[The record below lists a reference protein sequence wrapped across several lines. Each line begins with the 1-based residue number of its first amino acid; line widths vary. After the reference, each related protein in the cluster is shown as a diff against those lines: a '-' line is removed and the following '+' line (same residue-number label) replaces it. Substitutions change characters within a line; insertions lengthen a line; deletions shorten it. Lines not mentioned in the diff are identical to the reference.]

1 MARYIKANRL
11 VAEFLHL
18 ENDRNKLNDGNYL
31 LWQQDMLEFGPLPQL
46 NETLVMIGGLAL
58 LPHEARE
65 EQDGVI
71 SRPLPIATDPRFILP
86 DPTPEPEP
94 EPEENNGESQGE
106 NSEQVEQP
114 GVARRQES
122 RKSSPPMVRA
132 KPLRP
137 PVRVRLQSRQAKAR
151 KPESN
156 PPTLRQRAK
165 VKQPIS
171 PAKRMSKLTNRRQ
184 YYE

>member
-86 DPTPEPEP
+86 DPTPEPE
-94 EPEENNGESQGE
+94 ENNGESQGE
-106 NSEQVEQP
+106 NSEREEQP
-114 GVARRQES
+114 ANGEGETTEAPDEGENTEQTGESQE
-122 RKSSPPMVRA
+122 A
-132 KPLRP
+132 G
-137 PVRVRLQSRQAKAR
+137 
-151 KPESN
+151 E
-156 PPTLRQRAK
+156 
-165 VKQPIS
+165 QPANTEAEGEGETTDQ
-171 PAKRMSKLTNRRQ
+171 PGEENEQTN
-184 YYE
+184 E

>member
-94 EPEENNGESQGE
+94 EPEENNGESQEAGE
-106 NSEQVEQP
+106 QEEQP
-114 GVARRQES
+114 ANGEGETTEAPGEGETTEQTGESQE
-122 RKSSPPMVRA
+122 VG
-132 KPLRP
+132 
-137 PVRVRLQSRQAKAR
+137 
-151 KPESN
+151 E
-156 PPTLRQRAK
+156 
-165 VKQPIS
+165 QPANTETEGEGETTDQ
-171 PAKRMSKLTNRRQ
+171 PGEENEQTN
-184 YYE
+184 E

>member
-94 EPEENNGESQGE
+94 EENNGESQGE
-106 NSEQVEQP
+106 TTEAPGEGETTEQTGESQEAGEQP
-114 GVARRQES
+114 DNTEAEGEC
-122 RKSSPPMVRA
+122 
-132 KPLRP
+132 
-137 PVRVRLQSRQAKAR
+137 
-151 KPESN
+151 E
-156 PPTLRQRAK
+156 TTD
-165 VKQPIS
+165 QPGEENEQ
-171 PAKRMSKLTNRRQ
+171 TN
-184 YYE
+184 E

>member
-71 SRPLPIATDPRFILP
+71 SRSLPIATDPRFILP

-94 EPEENNGESQGE
+94 EPEENDGESQEAGE
-106 NSEQVEQP
+106 QEEQP
-114 GVARRQES
+114 ANGEGETTEAPGEGESQE
-122 RKSSPPMVRA
+122 A
-132 KPLRP
+132 G
-137 PVRVRLQSRQAKAR
+137 
-151 KPESN
+151 E
-156 PPTLRQRAK
+156 
-165 VKQPIS
+165 QPANTEAEGEGETTDQ
-171 PAKRMSKLTNRRQ
+171 PGEENEQTN
-184 YYE
+184 E

>member
-94 EPEENNGESQGE
+94 EPEENDGESQGE
-106 NSEQVEQP
+106 TTEAPGEGETTEQTGESQEAGEQP
-114 GVARRQES
+114 ANTEAEGEG
-122 RKSSPPMVRA
+122 
-132 KPLRP
+132 
-137 PVRVRLQSRQAKAR
+137 
-151 KPESN
+151 E
-156 PPTLRQRAK
+156 TTD
-165 VKQPIS
+165 QPGEENEQ
-171 PAKRMSKLTNRRQ
+171 TN
-184 YYE
+184 E

>member
-94 EPEENNGESQGE
+94 EENDGESQGE

-114 GVARRQES
+114 GESQEAGEQEEQ
-122 RKSSPPMVRA
+122 PTNGERA
-132 KPLRP
+132 DR
-137 PVRVRLQSRQAKAR
+137 R
-151 KPESN
+151 KPGSRRA
-156 PPTLRQRAK
+156 TRQH
-165 VKQPIS
+165 
-171 PAKRMSKLTNRRQ
+171 
-184 YYE
+184 

>member
-94 EPEENNGESQGE
+94 EPEENDGESQGE

-114 GVARRQES
+114 GESQETEEQPANGEGETTEAPGEGETT
-122 RKSSPPMVRA
+122 K
-132 KPLRP
+132 
-137 PVRVRLQSRQAKAR
+137 QTG
-151 KPESN
+151 ES
-156 PPTLRQRAK
+156 QEAGE
-165 VKQPIS
+165 QPANTEAEGEGETTDQ
-171 PAKRMSKLTNRRQ
+171 PGEENEQTN
-184 YYE
+184 E

>member
-94 EPEENNGESQGE
+94 EENNGESQGE

-114 GVARRQES
+114 GESQETEEQ
-122 RKSSPPMVRA
+122 PANGEGETTEAPGEGETTE
-132 KPLRP
+132 
-137 PVRVRLQSRQAKAR
+137 QTG
-151 KPESN
+151 ES
-156 PPTLRQRAK
+156 QEAGE
-165 VKQPIS
+165 QPANTEAEGEGETTDQ
-171 PAKRMSKLTNRRQ
+171 PGEENEQTN
-184 YYE
+184 E

>member
-94 EPEENNGESQGE
+94 EPEENDGESQGE

-114 GVARRQES
+114 GESQETEEQ
-122 RKSSPPMVRA
+122 PANGEGETTEAPGEGETTE
-132 KPLRP
+132 
-137 PVRVRLQSRQAKAR
+137 QTG
-151 KPESN
+151 ES
-156 PPTLRQRAK
+156 QEAGE
-165 VKQPIS
+165 QPANTEAEGEGETTDQ
-171 PAKRMSKLTNRRQ
+171 PGEENEQTN
-184 YYE
+184 E

>member
-94 EPEENNGESQGE
+94 EPEENNGESQEAGE
-106 NSEQVEQP
+106 QEEQP
-114 GVARRQES
+114 ANGEGETTEAPGE
-122 RKSSPPMVRA
+122 
-132 KPLRP
+132 
-137 PVRVRLQSRQAKAR
+137 VRLQSRQAKAR
-151 KPESN
+151 KSESN
-156 PPTLRQRAK
+156 PPTLRRRAK
-165 VKQPIS
+165 VKPPIS

>member
-86 DPTPEPEP
+86 DPTPEPES
-94 EPEENNGESQGE
+94 EPEENDGERQGE

-114 GVARRQES
+114 GESQETEEQ
-122 RKSSPPMVRA
+122 PANGEGETTEAPGEGETTE
-132 KPLRP
+132 
-137 PVRVRLQSRQAKAR
+137 QTG
-151 KPESN
+151 ES
-156 PPTLRQRAK
+156 QEAGE
-165 VKQPIS
+165 QPANTEAEGEGETTDQ
-171 PAKRMSKLTNRRQ
+171 PGEENEQTN
-184 YYE
+184 E

>member
-86 DPTPEPEP
+86 DPTPEPE
-94 EPEENNGESQGE
+94 ENNGENQGE
-106 NSEQVEQP
+106 NSEQEEQP
-114 GVARRQES
+114 ANGEGETTEAPGEGENTEQTGESQE
-122 RKSSPPMVRA
+122 A
-132 KPLRP
+132 G
-137 PVRVRLQSRQAKAR
+137 
-151 KPESN
+151 E
-156 PPTLRQRAK
+156 
-165 VKQPIS
+165 QPANTEAEGEGETADQ
-171 PAKRMSKLTNRRQ
+171 PGEENEQTN
-184 YYE
+184 E

>member
-94 EPEENNGESQGE
+94 EENDGESQEAGE
-106 NSEQVEQP
+106 QEEQP
-114 GVARRQES
+114 ANTEAEGEG
-122 RKSSPPMVRA
+122 
-132 KPLRP
+132 
-137 PVRVRLQSRQAKAR
+137 
-151 KPESN
+151 E
-156 PPTLRQRAK
+156 TTD
-165 VKQPIS
+165 QP
-171 PAKRMSKLTNRRQ
+171 REENEQTN
-184 YYE
+184 E

>member
-94 EPEENNGESQGE
+94 EENDGESQGE

-114 GVARRQES
+114 ANGEGETTEAPGEGETTEQTGESQETGEQ
-122 RKSSPPMVRA
+122 
-132 KPLRP
+132 
-137 PVRVRLQSRQAKAR
+137 PVNTEA
-151 KPESN
+151 EGEGE
-156 PPTLRQRAK
+156 TTD
-165 VKQPIS
+165 QPGEENEQ
-171 PAKRMSKLTNRRQ
+171 TN
-184 YYE
+184 E

>member
-106 NSEQVEQP
+106 NSEQVEQTGESQEAGEQPANTEAEGETTEAP
-114 GVARRQES
+114 GEGETTEQTGESQE
-122 RKSSPPMVRA
+122 A
-132 KPLRP
+132 G
-137 PVRVRLQSRQAKAR
+137 
-151 KPESN
+151 E
-156 PPTLRQRAK
+156 
-165 VKQPIS
+165 QPANTEAEGEGETTDQ
-171 PAKRMSKLTNRRQ
+171 PGEENEQTN
-184 YYE
+184 E

>member
-86 DPTPEPEP
+86 DPTPEPE
-94 EPEENNGESQGE
+94 ENNGESQGE
-106 NSEQVEQP
+106 TTEAPGEGETTEQTGESQEAGEQP
-114 GVARRQES
+114 DSIEAEGEG
-122 RKSSPPMVRA
+122 
-132 KPLRP
+132 
-137 PVRVRLQSRQAKAR
+137 
-151 KPESN
+151 E
-156 PPTLRQRAK
+156 TTD
-165 VKQPIS
+165 QPGEENEQ
-171 PAKRMSKLTNRRQ
+171 TN
-184 YYE
+184 E

>member
-86 DPTPEPEP
+86 DPTPEPE
-94 EPEENNGESQGE
+94 ENNGENQGE
-106 NSEQVEQP
+106 NSEQEEQP
-114 GVARRQES
+114 ANGEGETTEAPGEGETTEQAGESQEAGEQ
-122 RKSSPPMVRA
+122 PANTEAEGEGETTDQPG
-132 KPLRP
+132 
-137 PVRVRLQSRQAKAR
+137 
-151 KPESN
+151 EEN
-156 PPTLRQRAK
+156 
-165 VKQPIS
+165 KQ
-171 PAKRMSKLTNRRQ
+171 TN
-184 YYE
+184 E

>member
-94 EPEENNGESQGE
+94 EENNGESQGE
-106 NSEQVEQP
+106 NSEQEEQP
-114 GVARRQES
+114 ADGEGKTTEAPGEGETTEQAGESQE
-122 RKSSPPMVRA
+122 A
-132 KPLRP
+132 G
-137 PVRVRLQSRQAKAR
+137 
-151 KPESN
+151 E
-156 PPTLRQRAK
+156 
-165 VKQPIS
+165 QPANTEAEGEGETTDQ
-171 PAKRMSKLTNRRQ
+171 PGEENEQTN
-184 YYE
+184 E